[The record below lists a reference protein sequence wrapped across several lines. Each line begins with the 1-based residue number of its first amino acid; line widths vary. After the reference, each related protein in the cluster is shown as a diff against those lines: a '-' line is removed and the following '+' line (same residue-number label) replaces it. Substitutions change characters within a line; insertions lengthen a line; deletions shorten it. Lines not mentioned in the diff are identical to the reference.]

1 MNKYKVATV
10 NDEKVMKDFLELPNR
25 IYCGDSNW
33 VAPLESEVRRTLDPR
48 SNPYFTN
55 ATLQLFVCYKNDKPS
70 ARCVAV
76 INSKHW
82 EKFGEKAAFFGFFE
96 AVKDEEATGR
106 MFDAVEE
113 YCGSAGAEL
122 IEGPFNPNHYSELG
136 LQIDKFDEA
145 PRFFETYNREYYTK
159 LLEESGFYRQCLLHT
174 RINTAIS
181 DFVLRH
187 YGAVSFPRK
196 SGGFSARCFNLF
208 DMKAELERIR
218 EVYNE
223 AFSDNWHFL
232 PLTREEYSFSAKYLF
247 FITYPKLV
255 VIVEHNREP
264 VGVLQC
270 VLNINP
276 ILQPLKGKMQT
287 INFPKLLIKRR
298 HIREILIYAVGIKK
312 RYQGSRVYKLLLD
325 SMCAIA
331 LRYSV
336 LSTTWM
342 SDTNIAV
349 IQVSKHLGLEPYKY
363 YAIYEKKI

>member
-1 MNKYKVATV
+1 MSKYKVV
-10 NDEKVMKDFLELPNR
+10 SVSDEKVMIDFLELPGR
-25 IYCGDSNW
+25 IYEADPNW
-33 VAPLESEVRRTLDPR
+33 VAPLESEVRRTLDPH

-70 ARCVAV
+70 ARCVVV
-76 INSKHW
+76 INSRHW
-82 EKFGEKAAFFGFFE
+82 EKFGEKAAFFGFLE
-96 AVKDEEATGR
+96 AVKDEESTGR
-106 MFDAVEE
+106 MFDAVER
-113 YCGSAGAEL
+113 YCRGAGAEL

-136 LQIDKFDEA
+136 LKIDKFDEA
-145 PRFFETYNREYYTK
+145 PRFFETYNREYYGK
-159 LLEESGFYRQCLLHT
+159 LLEGSGFYRQRLLHT
-174 RINTAIS
+174 RINTAIN
-181 DFVLRH
+181 DFVLQH
-187 YGAVSFPRK
+187 YGAVSFPKR
-196 SGGFSARCFNLF
+196 SGGFSVRYFNLF
-208 DMKAELERIR
+208 NMKAELERIR

-255 VIVEHNREP
+255 VIVENNGEP

-276 ILQPLKGKMQT
+276 ILQPLRGKMKT
-287 INFPKLLIKRR
+287 VNLPKLLLKRR
-298 HIREILIYAVGIKK
+298 RIKEIMIYAVGIKK
-312 RYQGSRVYKLLLD
+312 GYQGSRVYKLLLD

-342 SDTNIAV
+342 SDTNVAAIR
-349 IQVSKHLGLEPYKY
+349 VSGHLGLRPYKY